1 MLRGTGCSPT
11 HYKFLLPSYLPQ
23 RNTPSRQVICTT
35 TQNNFQ
41 NSPSSH
47 VNSSL
52 GMYLFLSSVLKR
64 SKKKKKKKKRKKKN
78 RPFMKFYSNQIKACS
93 KCLNSLFQNQCRLI
107 PFSPFFQRI
116 TSHISLDLLGVS
128 LHRMFVSFSSAM
140 IGKNFSNL
148 YCSYYWKMHL

>member
-1 MLRGTGCSPT
+1 
-11 HYKFLLPSYLPQ
+11 
-23 RNTPSRQVICTT
+23 
-35 TQNNFQ
+35 
-41 NSPSSH
+41 
-47 VNSSL
+47 
-52 GMYLFLSSVLKR
+52 
-64 SKKKKKKKKRKKKN
+64 
-78 RPFMKFYSNQIKACS
+78 MKFYSNQIKACS

-148 YCSYYWKMHL
+148 YCSYYWKMHLWISTFLLMPLPQVKLSLRFLSPVEVTNYKLNFLSTNIFTIDGWYGLKCVYVPHHKHSNMIKHSNMTKIIQT